1 MTNIGYNDTT
11 FGWMFLCLLI
21 LPIVLA
27 FASTFIGYVIYLLYF
42 VVIGFQ
48 QMKKPLYVDRYVD
61 RPVTVTK
68 TVYRDRPRSK
78 TPEKPQAAQKKSPQ
92 TDSKI
97 IEEAISGLA
106 NLGLKKKQA
115 KTMVD
120 SLSSKEYYSSTEDL
134 LSDCFSQL

>member
-1 MTNIGYNDTT
+1 
-11 FGWMFLCLLI
+11 
-21 LPIVLA
+21 
-27 FASTFIGYVIYLLYF
+27 
-42 VVIGFQ
+42 
-48 QMKKPLYVDRYVD
+48 MKKPLYVDRYVD